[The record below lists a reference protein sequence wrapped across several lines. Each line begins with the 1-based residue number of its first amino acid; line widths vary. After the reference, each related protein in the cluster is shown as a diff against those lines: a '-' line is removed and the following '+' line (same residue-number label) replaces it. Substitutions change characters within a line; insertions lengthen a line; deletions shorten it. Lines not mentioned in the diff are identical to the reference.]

1 MITALVPGSFDPP
14 TKGHVDVIGRCADLF
29 DRVVVA
35 VANNLAKNPL
45 FTASERVA
53 LLEKCCNTW
62 TNVSIASFDGL
73 LVDFVRTSGAD
84 VIVKGLRVVTDFEYE
99 LQLAQMNRHLSGTV
113 TLFVP
118 ANPEFGYLSSS
129 LVKEVAALGASVD
142 SLVPPC
148 VAAALKE
155 RWAHER

>member
-14 TKGHVDVIGRCADLF
+14 TKGHVDVIDRCAGLF

-35 VANNLAKNPL
+35 VANNPSKNPL
-45 FTASERVA
+45 FTAEERVS
-53 LLEKCCNTW
+53 LLEKCCDQW
-62 TNVSIASFDGL
+62 PNVTVASFDGL
-73 LVDFVRTSGAD
+73 LVEFVRATGAD

-118 ANPEFGYLSSS
+118 TNPEFGYLSSS
-129 LVKEVAALGASVD
+129 LVKEVAAFGGSVD

-155 RWAHER
+155 RWGNER

>member
-14 TKGHVDVIGRCADLF
+14 TKGHVDVIDRCAGLF

-35 VANNLAKNPL
+35 VANNPSKHPL
-45 FTASERVA
+45 FTAEERVA
-53 LLEKCCNTW
+53 LLEKCCEKW
-62 TNVSIASFDGL
+62 PNVSIASFDGL
-73 LVDFVRTSGAD
+73 LVEFVRATGSD

-118 ANPEFGYLSSS
+118 TNPEYGYLSSS
-129 LVKEVAALGASVD
+129 LVKEVAAFGGSVE

-155 RWAHER
+155 RWGHDR

>member
-14 TKGHVDVIGRCADLF
+14 TNGHLDIIERCAGIF

-35 VANNLAKNPL
+35 VANNPSKSPL
-45 FTASERVA
+45 FTADERVA
-53 LLEKCCNTW
+53 LLEECCRAW
-62 TNVSIASFDGL
+62 PNVAAQSFDGL
-73 LVDFVRTSGAD
+73 LVDVVARVGAD
-84 VIVKGLRVVTDFEYE
+84 VIVKGLRVITDFEYE

-118 ANPEFGYLSSS
+118 TNPEYGYLSSS
-129 LVKEVAALGASVD
+129 LVKEVAAFGGSVEG
-142 SLVPPC
+142 LLPPT

-155 RWAHER
+155 RFTHER

>member
-14 TKGHVDVIGRCADLF
+14 TYGHLDIIERCAGLF

-35 VANNLAKNPL
+35 VANNPSKNPL
-45 FTASERVA
+45 FTAEERVA
-53 LLEKCCNTW
+53 LLEKCCEKW
-62 TNVSIASFDGL
+62 PNVSVASFDGL
-73 LVDFVRTSGAD
+73 LVEFVRATGSD
-84 VIVKGLRVVTDFEYE
+84 VIVKGLRVITDFEYE

-118 ANPEFGYLSSS
+118 TNPEYGYLSSS
-129 LVKEVAALGASVD
+129 LVKEVAAFGGSVD

-155 RWAHER
+155 RWGHDR

>member
-14 TKGHVDVIGRCADLF
+14 TKGHVDVIDRCSSLF

-35 VANNLAKNPL
+35 VANNPSKNPL
-45 FTASERVA
+45 FTAEERVA
-53 LLEKCCNTW
+53 LLEKCCVKLP
-62 TNVSIASFDGL
+62 NVTFASFDGL
-73 LVDFVRTSGAD
+73 LVEFVRIAGAN

-99 LQLAQMNRHLSGTV
+99 LQLAQMNRHLSGIL

-118 ANPEFGYLSSS
+118 TNPEFGYLSSS
-129 LVKEVAALGASVD
+129 LVKEVAALGGSVD

-155 RWAHER
+155 RRGHER

>member
-1 MITALVPGSFDPP
+1 L
-14 TKGHVDVIGRCADLF
+14 
-29 DRVVVA
+29 
-35 VANNLAKNPL
+35 
-45 FTASERVA
+45 
-53 LLEKCCNTW
+53 
-62 TNVSIASFDGL
+62 
-73 LVDFVRTSGAD
+73 
-84 VIVKGLRVVTDFEYE
+84 
-99 LQLAQMNRHLSGTV
+99 

-118 ANPEFGYLSSS
+118 TNPEYGYLSSS

>member
-1 MITALVPGSFDPP
+1 VITALVPGSFDPP
-14 TKGHVDVIGRCADLF
+14 TKGHVDVIDRCAGLF

-35 VANNLAKNPL
+35 VANNPSKNPL
-45 FTASERVA
+45 FTAEERVA
-53 LLEKCCNTW
+53 LLGKCCEKW
-62 TNVSIASFDGL
+62 PNVSIASFDGL
-73 LVDFVRTSGAD
+73 LVEFVRASGSD
-84 VIVKGLRVVTDFEYE
+84 VIVKGLRVITDFEYE

-118 ANPEFGYLSSS
+118 TNPEYGYLSSS
-129 LVKEVAALGASVD
+129 LVKEVAALGGSVE

-155 RWAHER
+155 RWGHDR